1 MCNQMDGIKEGR
13 AEWLRKKPLAERSK
27 NSQGK
32 YRRVH
37 ENYAYVFET
46 YKQGLK
52 CHYCP
57 LVCDEENQT
66 GFCMC
71 HTIDGAKHKFNEHGL
86 KGMSG
91 LCVVGQSW
99 SFENFKARAD
109 KEKTLC
115 HDYTACANCH
125 KRFHT
130 DRGL

>member
-1 MCNQMDGIKEGR
+1 MDGIKENR
-13 AEWLRKKPLAERSK
+13 AQWLRARPLEERSK
-27 NSQGK
+27 KDQGK
-32 YRRVH
+32 YRRLH
-37 ENYAYVFET
+37 ENYGYVFET

-71 HTIDGAKHKFNEHGL
+71 HTIDGAKHKFKSGKKQ

-91 LCVVGQSW
+91 LCNVGANW
-99 SFENFKARAD
+99 KFKKFKARAD

-115 HDYTACANCH
+115 HDYIACENCH